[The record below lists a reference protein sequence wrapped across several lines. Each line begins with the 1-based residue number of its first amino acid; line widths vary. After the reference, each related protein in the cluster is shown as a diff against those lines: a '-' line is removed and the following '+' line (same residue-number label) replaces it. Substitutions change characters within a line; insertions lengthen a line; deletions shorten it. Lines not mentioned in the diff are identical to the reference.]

1 LTGANKSSD
10 EMPVL
15 YEKVRLEMARS
26 GLDHEN
32 YMAILKAKI
41 SVLGG
46 MNFISPENI
55 NKANSNRT
63 ENFNKFIESCY
74 PYIELKKPEQKKNKT
89 TEELINEYKKMFPI
103 ANTPEQS

>member
-1 LTGANKSSD
+1 LRGLTGNKSAD
-10 EMPVL
+10 DMPSL
-15 YEKVRLEMARS
+15 YERVRLEMARG
-26 GLDHEN
+26 GLEHEN
-32 YMAILKAKI
+32 YMEILTTKI

-74 PYIELKKPEQKKNKT
+74 PYIKLIKPESKKMKT
-89 TEELINEYKKMFPI
+89 NDELIEEYKKMFPDMK
-103 ANTPEQS
+103 